1 MNQSDAAGVT
11 CFRPQ
16 TEPQADTDCRQSP
29 LEELNYDVVV
39 AGGGLSGLCAALASA
54 RGGART
60 ALLHNRPV
68 LGGNASSEIRMHICG
83 ADCHMSRPEA
93 RETGILEE
101 ILLEH
106 KHRNPGNSWAIFDS
120 ILWEKARFQPG
131 LELMLNTQL
140 TAVETR
146 PMASD
151 QRLISSVQAIQLT
164 SERRFRISARQ
175 FIDAT
180 GDATLGYL
188 AGARYRY
195 GRESAGQFNESDAP
209 WTADACTMGSSLLF
223 KAKNLAHPV
232 PFICPSWAY
241 HFTEDELKNRGHSE
255 LTSGYWWIELG
266 GQTEHIIRD
275 AEAIRDEL
283 LKTLFGVWDHIKNSG
298 QHPESA
304 NLDLEWVGFL
314 PGKRESR
321 RLLGDYVL
329 TEADCLAGRRF
340 PDAVAYG
347 GWPMDVHVVSG
358 FSSRDQEPTVY
369 LDLPDVYTIPFR
381 CLYSQNV
388 RNLFIA
394 GRAISATHLAF
405 ASARVMGTCAVVGQA
420 AGTAAALCIKQAS
433 DPGAMPEAAIRQLQ
447 QQLLKDDAYIPGLT
461 NQDPLDLLQQP
472 GIQVSASCYADIA
485 AEVLNG
491 LARPV
496 GNSANSWLADRANGA
511 WLRFQFPQPVTITTI
526 LLSFD
531 SNLSREIMIS
541 LSEEVLSRQESHS
554 PSELVKD
561 FELSFYR
568 NGQLLR
574 QIKQTDNYQRHCVI
588 KLPQSLSCDRVQLT
602 ILATHGT
609 ATPKV
614 FELRAYG

>member
-1 MNQSDAAGVT
+1 MSNLMPVSTPALETNSRTTQSAAPIPAVE
-11 CFRPQ
+11 Q
-16 TEPQADTDCRQSP
+16 LD
-29 LEELNYDVVV
+29 YDVVIV
-39 AGGGLSGLCAALASA
+39 GGGMSGLCAALAAA
-54 RGGART
+54 RDGART
-60 ALLHNRPV
+60 ALLQNRPV

-83 ADCHMSRPEA
+83 ADCHMSRPNA

-131 LELMLNTQL
+131 LTLYLNTHMTEVDSQAL
-140 TAVETR
+140 
-146 PMASD
+146 PD
-151 QRLISSVQAIQLT
+151 GQRRIQALYAIQLT
-164 SERRFRISARQ
+164 SERRFRLTARL

-180 GDATLGYL
+180 GDGSLGYL
-188 AGARYRY
+188 AGAAYLY
-195 GRESAGQFNESDAP
+195 GREAGSRFKEQHAP
-209 WTADACTMGSSLLF
+209 AEADLSTMGSSLLF
-223 KAKNLAHPV
+223 KAKDLGHPV

-241 HFTEDELKNRGHSE
+241 HFTEDDLKNRGHSE

-266 GQTEHIIRD
+266 GQTEHIIHD

-358 FSSRDQEPTVY
+358 FSNLDQEPTVY
-369 LDLPDVYTIPFR
+369 LDLPDVYTIPYR
-381 CLYSQNV
+381 SLYSQNV
-388 RNLFIA
+388 ENLFLA
-394 GRAISATHLAF
+394 GRAISASHLAF

-420 AGTAAALCIKQAS
+420 VGSAAALGIQKKLKPRELQA
-433 DPGAMPEAAIRQLQ
+433 EVRWLQ
-447 QQLLKDDAYIPGLT
+447 QALLRQDAWVPGQT
-461 NQDPLDLLQQP
+461 NQDPEDLLRQP
-472 GIQVSASCYADIA
+472 GVRVSASCQAELA
-485 AEVLNG
+485 AQVLNG
-491 LARPV
+491 TARPV
-496 GNSANSWLADRANGA
+496 GGNHNCWQADQPNGA
-511 WLRFQFPQPVTITTI
+511 WLSFHFPQPVTINTVQLT
-526 LLSFD
+526 FD

-541 LSEEVLSRQESHS
+541 LSEQVLARQEGHS
-554 PSELVKD
+554 PSELVKA

-574 QIKQTDNYQRHCVI
+574 QIKQSDNYQRHCVI
-588 KLPQSLSCDRVQLT
+588 RLPQSLSCDRVQLT
-602 ILATHGT
+602 IHATHGT
-609 ATPKV
+609 TTPKV
-614 FELRAYG
+614 FEVRAYT

>member
-1 MNQSDAAGVT
+1 MPSFQPQS
-11 CFRPQ
+11 
-16 TEPQADTDCRQSP
+16 EPQPAAPIHQAP
-29 LEELNYDVVV
+29 LEELDYDVVV

-140 TAVETR
+140 TAVQTR
-146 PMASD
+146 PAAND
-151 QRLISSVQAIQLT
+151 QQLISSVQAIQLT
-164 SERRFRISARQ
+164 SERRFRLSARQ

-188 AGARYRY
+188 AGARYMY
-195 GRESAGQFNESDAP
+195 GRESAGQFDEGDAP
-209 WTADACTMGSSLLF
+209 RTADACTMGSSLLF
-223 KAKNLAHPV
+223 KAKDLGQPV

-241 HFTEDELKNRGHSE
+241 HFTEDDLKNRGHSE

-266 GQTEHIIRD
+266 GQTEHIIHD

-298 QHPESA
+298 CHPQSA
-304 NLDLEWVGFL
+304 DLDLEWVGFL

-329 TEADCLAGRRF
+329 TESDCLSARRF

-347 GWPMDVHVVSG
+347 GWPLDVHVVSG
-358 FSSRDQEPTVY
+358 FSDRQQAPTVY
-369 LDLPDVYTIPFR
+369 IDLPDVYTIPFR

-388 RNLFIA
+388 QNLFIA

-405 ASARVMGTCAVVGQA
+405 ASTRVMGTCAVVGQA
-420 AGTAAALCIKQAS
+420 VGTAAALCIQRESVPRAL
-433 DPGAMPEAAIRQLQ
+433 PEAAIRQLQ

-472 GIQVSASCYADIA
+472 GIQVSASCQAEQA
-485 AEVLNG
+485 AQVLNG
-491 LARPV
+491 TTRPV
-496 GNSANSWLADRANGA
+496 GRSHNCWQADQPNGA
-511 WLRFQFPQPVTITTI
+511 WLSFHFPQPVTISTVQLT
-526 LLSFD
+526 FD

-541 LSEEVLSRQESHS
+541 LSEQVLARQENHS

-561 FELSFYR
+561 YELTFFK
-568 NGQLLR
+568 GAQVLL
-574 QIKQTDNYQRHCVI
+574 QIDKKDNYQRHCAVR
-588 KLPQSLSCDRVQLT
+588 LPQPLTCDRLQIT
-602 ILATHGT
+602 IHTTHGT
-609 ATPKV
+609 LTPRI
-614 FELRAYG
+614 FEVRAYG